1 MLMSSP
7 NWDVVYANMQSKR
20 YFQCRPEQWKV
31 GPASFS
37 AMFRPSSP
45 TSLRLTTSR
54 KTTLNGLPCDV
65 HEMES
70 REANRGNDKTW
81 KRLMPKDGRIWL
93 YPQAGFPRQAYQMVA
108 NMLAIPQGPGIPL
121 SMEFRRCD
129 GDRLTEIRLY
139 GYERKQVDGSEFLA
153 PKGFQRV
160 MTQADVLNK
169 GVESK
174 DFADFLNEK

>member
-1 MLMSSP
+1 
-7 NWDVVYANMQSKR
+7 
-20 YFQCRPEQWKV
+20 
-31 GPASFS
+31 
-37 AMFRPSSP
+37 
-45 TSLRLTTSR
+45 
-54 KTTLNGLPCDV
+54 
-65 HEMES
+65 MES
-70 REANRGNDKTW
+70 REASRGNDKTW

-121 SMEFRRCD
+121 SMEFTRCD

-139 GYERKQVDGSEFLA
+139 GHERKQVDGSEFLA

-174 DFADFLNEK
+174 DFAEFLNEK